1 MNRFLKLMFV
11 LLIPAW
17 VQAEGVV
24 ADRPGFS
31 TGTHTLSPG
40 QFNVE
45 LGYQADMWDS
55 TTAHTAPLLNLRTGL
70 TEGLELGIAW
80 AGYQVI
86 KSDSTQSDVT
96 LALKQRLITKAD
108 YNLSALAQLD
118 LPTGDGSDKLSE
130 TRVLGGLLWDKSL
143 QADWGLFGVV
153 QAESSYWGDEREL
166 NLQATLGTSL
176 THSDQVGSYVEL
188 FVDKPITYSGTTAM
202 VLNAG
207 LTYLLDARTQLD
219 VYIGGGLENSDTD
232 FIGFGFA
239 RLF

>member
-1 MNRFLKLMFV
+1 MSRFFKIMCV

-40 QFNVE
+40 QLNVE

-55 TTAHTAPLLNLRTGL
+55 NTLHTAPLLNLRTGL
-70 TEGLELGIAW
+70 SEGLELGIAW
-80 AGYQVI
+80 AGYQVFDG
-86 KSDSTQSDVT
+86 DSTQSDVT
-96 LALKQRLITKAD
+96 LALKKRLTSTSE

-118 LPTGDGSDKLSE
+118 LPTGDGSDNLTE
-130 TRVLGGLLWDKSL
+130 TRVLGGLLWDKTL
-143 QADWGLFGVV
+143 QSDWGLFGVV
-153 QAESSYWGDEREL
+153 QAESDYWQDEREL

-176 THSDQVGSYVEL
+176 IHSPQVGSYAEVL
-188 FVDKPITYSGTTAM
+188 VDAPLTYSEDTVM
-202 VLNAG
+202 ILNAG
-207 LTYLLDARTQLD
+207 LTYLLDTNTQLD

-239 RLF
+239 HLF

>member
-1 MNRFLKLMFV
+1 MSRFFKIICVF
-11 LLIPAW
+11 LIPAW

-40 QFNVE
+40 QLNLE

-55 TTAHTAPLLNLRTGL
+55 NTLHTAPLLNLRTGL
-70 TEGLELGIAW
+70 SEGLELGIAW
-80 AGYQVI
+80 AGYQVFDG
-86 KSDSTQSDVT
+86 DSTQSDVT
-96 LALKQRLITKAD
+96 LALKKRLTSTSE

-118 LPTGDGSDKLSE
+118 LPTGDGSDNLSE
-130 TRVLGGLLWDKSL
+130 TRFLGGLLWDKAL
-143 QADWGLFGVV
+143 QPDWGVFGVV
-153 QAESSYWGDEREL
+153 QAESDYWRGEREL

-176 THSDQVGSYVEL
+176 SHSAQIGSYAEV
-188 FVDKPITYSGTTAM
+188 FVDAPLTYSEDTVM
-202 VLNAG
+202 ILNAG
-207 LTYLLDARTQLD
+207 LTYLLDANTQLD
-219 VYIGGGLENSDTD
+219 VYVGGGLENSDTD